1 MELLI
6 NVVLVSAG
14 LAMLYF
20 GAEWLVRGSINIA
33 NKFKIS
39 QLVIGLTIVA
49 FGTSTPELSVSIS
62 SALEGLP
69 DVALGNVV
77 GSNIANIGLILGL
90 SAIITPILV
99 TKSTVRKEIPIMI
112 GVALIL
118 IVISIDGNISTI
130 DGILLVIGIVA
141 FTIFSYKS
149 SKKDSNDKSLTTN
162 ESHTNNIQV
171 QQSKIIPKS
180 IFLVGIG
187 LVLLSFGSFMTVENA
202 VVLAHSFG
210 ISERIIGLTLVA
222 VGTSLPEL
230 ITSVIA
236 ARKGHGDL
244 SIGNIIGSNI
254 FNVLAILGISAAI
267 AGISVSDAM
276 WFDYSIMI
284 VFSAALLIVMK
295 TGFRINRIEGLV
307 LISGYIAYTI
317 FLFLK

>member
-162 ESHTNNIQV
+162 ESQTNNIQV

-187 LVLLSFGSFMTVENA
+187 LVLLTFGSFMTVENA
-202 VVLAHSFG
+202 VVLAHNFG

-267 AGISVSDAM
+267 AEISVSDAM

>member
-162 ESHTNNIQV
+162 ESQTNNIQV

-187 LVLLSFGSFMTVENA
+187 LVLLTFGSFMTVENA
-202 VVLAHSFG
+202 VVLAHNFG

-307 LISGYIAYTI
+307 LISGYIAYTL

>member
-6 NVVLVSAG
+6 NVVLVSVG

-49 FGTSTPELSVSIS
+49 FGTSTPELSVSVS
-62 SALEGLP
+62 SAMEGLP

-99 TKSTVRKEIPIMI
+99 TKSTIRKEIPIMI
-112 GVALIL
+112 GVALI
-118 IVISIDGNISTI
+118 IVVVSIDGNISTI
-130 DGILLVIGIVA
+130 DGVLLAIGIVA

-149 SKKDSNDKSLTTN
+149 SKKDSTEKPLTTN
-162 ESHTNNIQV
+162 ESQINNIQV
-171 QQSKIIPKS
+171 QQSKVIPKS
-180 IFLVGIG
+180 IALVGIG
-187 LVLLSFGSFMTVENA
+187 LVLLTFGSFMTVENA

-244 SIGNIIGSNI
+244 SIGNIVGSNI
-254 FNVLAILGISAAI
+254 FNILAILGISAAI

-276 WFDYSIMI
+276 WFDYAIMI
-284 VFSAALLIVMK
+284 VFSTALLVVMK

-307 LISGYIAYTI
+307 LISGYIAYTV

>member
-162 ESHTNNIQV
+162 ESQTNNIQV

-187 LVLLSFGSFMTVENA
+187 LVLLTFGSFMTVENA
-202 VVLAHSFG
+202 VVLAHNFG